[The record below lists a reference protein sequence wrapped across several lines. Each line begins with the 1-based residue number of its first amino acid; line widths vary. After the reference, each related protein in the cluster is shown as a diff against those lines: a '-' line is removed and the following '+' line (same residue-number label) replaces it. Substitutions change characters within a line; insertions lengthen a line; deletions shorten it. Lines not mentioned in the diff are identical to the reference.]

1 MIGSWRIGL
10 SRLFGLL
17 ILYTESYYTRFS
29 KNIPIKSAKPD
40 AEFQKKLFQC
50 AHCGISTRHE
60 WYNLAKGKI
69 SKNGINY
76 YEAFIP
82 HYYLSLC
89 SKCKRYTIWLNDK
102 IIYPELSFAPWPTQ
116 DMPRD
121 IKDAYLEARRVVAS
135 SPKAAS
141 ALLRMCLQN
150 LMIHLGEKG
159 KNVEHD
165 LSNLIKKGLP
175 KRLHHALWTAGVI
188 GARSTRPNEITPKDD
203 VNTAIALFNLLNMI
217 VEATIAQQKKVK
229 RLYTARLKAKPAR
242 KKKRTRKK
250 KKQTQETSEVIPKPT
265 IL

>member
-1 MIGSWRIGL
+1 VQNL
-10 SRLFGLL
+10 TLNF
-17 ILYTESYYTRFS
+17 
-29 KNIPIKSAKPD
+29 K
-40 AEFQKKLFQC
+40 KKLFQC
-50 AHCGISTRHE
+50 PHCGISTRHE

-69 SKNGINY
+69 SKNGIIY

-265 IL
+265 ILYR

>member
-1 MIGSWRIGL
+1 L
-10 SRLFGLL
+10 QNLRLNF
-17 ILYTESYYTRFS
+17 
-29 KNIPIKSAKPD
+29 K
-40 AEFQKKLFQC
+40 KKLFQC
-50 AHCGISTRHE
+50 PHCGISTRHE
-60 WYNLAKGKI
+60 WYNLARGKI

-150 LMIHLGEKG
+150 LMINLGEKG
-159 KNVEHD
+159 KNIEHD
-165 LSNLIKKGLP
+165 MSNLIKKGLP

-188 GARSTRPNEITPKDD
+188 GASSTRPNEITPKDD

-229 RLYTARLKAKPAR
+229 RLYTARLKAKSAR

-265 IL
+265 ILYR

>member
-1 MIGSWRIGL
+1 VQNL
-10 SRLFGLL
+10 TLNF
-17 ILYTESYYTRFS
+17 
-29 KNIPIKSAKPD
+29 K
-40 AEFQKKLFQC
+40 KKLFQC
-50 AHCGISTRHE
+50 PHCGISTRHE

-250 KKQTQETSEVIPKPT
+250 KKHTQDTSEVIPKPT
-265 IL
+265 ILYR